1 MSLPQLIF
9 DICMVGKVVSKFTNE
24 DSDYTYF
31 MNSNNLL
38 LSAILYINLVV
49 SKISKSHV
57 KFTRTLNLYKNSKWE
72 ARPVFYLTNYLFL
85 CLKKRN

>member
-49 SKISKSHV
+49 
-57 KFTRTLNLYKNSKWE
+57 
-72 ARPVFYLTNYLFL
+72 
-85 CLKKRN
+85 